1 MHMFQPPRP
10 LLYNT
15 APLTSQQLKELL
27 KEYVQH
33 YRELLCTP
41 DTMKQLLRPHSYS
54 GAKADEVVDAVVDIV
69 NMWGY
74 YFYQPTGK
82 TAANQEKKRFA
93 QQLLHD
99 IRAMADEIPDLAKV
113 MSEIEEM
120 VWQKLDLEVNQ
131 QSAESLVAEAG
142 DIDRKELFDRLVT
155 HYVRLDEYYDSEG
168 GATAEQKEQLADIVQ
183 HMRVI
188 ADTDADIK
196 RGIFAEQ
203 FQPTPSERKEAAEI
217 LYEAFSLIDRLYYIS
232 GADEDFERAL
242 NFADS
247 CRTTVYSTLIG
258 SVPDL
263 PSLDDADIVP
273 LSPTEL
279 KRDRRASAYTYYVE
293 FVILSLVE
301 DCLRRGQPSK
311 ARQIER
317 YLINPYMRAV
327 ADMYYVLNHED
338 PTGKRQKRA
347 AAYVI
352 EREDIAYVKH
362 GDEDIDDEIVINE
375 LDSGRIAFDEEI
387 RRRYIAYVRQSAATG
402 KNNHVILALGALQ
415 QCCEYTNRDRTAI
428 CQVVWEKLRSTLRPT
443 EWRHPVIISAE
454 QSECLY
460 LLWRYDDADKVDNW
474 LRQLYMND
482 PSYNIVK
489 FCLLRFAFDP
499 KVFATLE
506 DIIMKDTTGHLQP
519 KLSRTLR
526 DLRFYLCRAIEDAFQ
541 CEKQIKRT
549 VK

>member
-54 GAKADEVVDAVVDIV
+54 SAEADEIVSAVVNIV
-69 NMWGY
+69 NIWGY

-99 IRAMADEIPDLAKV
+99 IRAMADEISDLAKV

-120 VWQKLDLEVNQ
+120 VWQNLDLEVNQ

-142 DIDRKELFDRLVT
+142 DIDRKELFDRLAT
-155 HYVRLDEYYDSEG
+155 HYVRLNEYYDSEG

-183 HMRVI
+183 HMRTVVDESI
-188 ADTDADIK
+188 AAK
-196 RGIFAEQ
+196 RKMFANRYW
-203 FQPTPSERKEAAEI
+203 SVAAET
-217 LYEAFSLIDRLYYIS
+217 LYKALFLTSRLYHIS
-232 GADEDFERAL
+232 GADEDFERVL
-242 NFADS
+242 NLAS
-247 CRTTVYSTLIG
+247 LYRTAMYSTLGG
-258 SVPDL
+258 SVPAL

-273 LSPTEL
+273 LSQAEL
-279 KRDRRASAYTYYVE
+279 KRDRKASTYIYDVE
-293 FVILSLVE
+293 LVVLSLVE
-301 DCLRRGQPSK
+301 DCLREGQPDK

-327 ADMYYVLNHED
+327 ADTYYVLNHED

-375 LDSGRIAFDEEI
+375 LDDGRVAFDEEI

-402 KNNHVILALGALQ
+402 REPHVILALGALE
-415 QCCEYTNRDRTAI
+415 QCCEYTNEDRTAI

-443 EWRHPVIISAE
+443 ELPPVIISAG
-454 QSECLY
+454 QFECLC
-460 LLWRYDDADKVDNW
+460 LLWKYGDEDEVDDW
-474 LRQLYMND
+474 LQQQYLND

-519 KLSRTLR
+519 KLSTTLR

-541 CEKQIKRT
+541 CEKQIKE
-549 VK
+549 

>member
-1 MHMFQPPRP
+1 MYMFQPPRP

-82 TAANQEKKRFA
+82 TAANQEKKHFA

-99 IRAMADEIPDLAKV
+99 IRAMVDEIPDLAKV
-113 MSEIEEM
+113 MPEIEET

-142 DIDRKELFDRLVT
+142 DIDRKELFDRLAT
-155 HYVRLDEYYDSEG
+155 HYVQLNEYYDSEG
-168 GATAEQKEQLADIVQ
+168 GATAEQKEQLDDIVQ
-183 HMRVI
+183 HMRTIIDENI
-188 ADTDADIK
+188 AAK
-196 RGIFAEQ
+196 RKMFANRYW
-203 FQPTPSERKEAAEI
+203 SVAAET
-217 LYEAFSLIDRLYYIS
+217 LYKALFLTSRLYHIS
-232 GADEDFERAL
+232 GADEDFERVL
-242 NFADS
+242 NLAS
-247 CRTTVYSTLIG
+247 LYRTAMYSTLGG
-258 SVPDL
+258 SVPAL

-273 LSPTEL
+273 LSQAEL
-279 KRDRRASAYTYYVE
+279 KRDRKASTYIYDVE
-293 FVILSLVE
+293 FVVLSLVE
-301 DCLRRGQPSK
+301 DCLREGQPDK

-327 ADMYYVLNHED
+327 ADTYYVLNHED

-375 LDSGRIAFDEEI
+375 LDDGRVAFDEEI

-428 CQVVWEKLRSTLRPT
+428 CQAVWEKLQSTLRPT

-519 KLSRTLR
+519 KLGRILK

-541 CEKQIKRT
+541 CEKQIKG
-549 VK
+549 

>member
-27 KEYVQH
+27 KKYVQH

-54 GAKADEVVDAVVDIV
+54 DAEADEVVDAVVDIV

-82 TAANQEKKRFA
+82 TAADQEKKRFA

-99 IRAMADEIPDLAKV
+99 IRAMADEVPDLAKV
-113 MSEIEEM
+113 MSEIEET

-142 DIDRKELFDRLVT
+142 DIDRKELFDRLAT
-155 HYVRLDEYYDSEG
+155 HYVRLNEYYDSEG

-183 HMRVI
+183 HMRTVVDESI
-188 ADTDADIK
+188 AAK
-196 RGIFAEQ
+196 RKMFANRYW
-203 FQPTPSERKEAAEI
+203 SVAAET
-217 LYEAFSLIDRLYYIS
+217 LYKALFLTSRLYHIS
-232 GADEDFERAL
+232 GADEDFERVL
-242 NFADS
+242 NLAS
-247 CRTTVYSTLIG
+247 LYRTAMYSTLGG
-258 SVPDL
+258 SVPAL

-273 LSPTEL
+273 LSQAEL
-279 KRDRRASAYTYYVE
+279 KRDRKASTYIYDVE
-293 FVILSLVE
+293 FVVLSLVE
-301 DCLRRGQPSK
+301 DCLREGQPDK

-327 ADMYYVLNHED
+327 ADTYYVLNHED

-375 LDSGRIAFDEEI
+375 LDDGRVAFDEEI
-387 RRRYIAYVRQSAATG
+387 RRRYITYVRQSAATD

-415 QCCEYTNRDRTAI
+415 RCCEYTNRDRTAI
-428 CQVVWEKLRSTLRPT
+428 CQAVWEKLRSTLRPT
-443 EWRHPVIISAE
+443 ELPPVIISAG
-454 QSECLY
+454 QFECLC
-460 LLWRYDDADKVDNW
+460 LLWKYGDEDEVDDW
-474 LRQLYMND
+474 LQQQYLND

-541 CEKQIKRT
+541 CEKQIKE
-549 VK
+549 

>member
-15 APLTSQQLKELL
+15 VPLTSQQLKELL

-41 DTMKQLLRPHSYS
+41 DTMKQLLRPDSYS

-113 MSEIEEM
+113 MSEIEET

-155 HYVRLDEYYDSEG
+155 HYVRLNEYYDSEG
-168 GATAEQKEQLADIVQ
+168 EATAEQKEQLDDIVQ
-183 HMRVI
+183 HMRTIIDENI
-188 ADTDADIK
+188 AAK
-196 RGIFAEQ
+196 RKMFANRYW
-203 FQPTPSERKEAAEI
+203 SVAAET
-217 LYEAFSLIDRLYYIS
+217 LYKALFLTSRLYHIS
-232 GADEDFERAL
+232 GADEDFERVL
-242 NFADS
+242 NLAS
-247 CRTTVYSTLIG
+247 LYRTAMYSTLGG
-258 SVPDL
+258 SVPAL

-273 LSPTEL
+273 LSQAEL
-279 KRDRRASAYTYYVE
+279 KRDRKASTYIYDVE
-293 FVILSLVE
+293 FVVLSLVE
-301 DCLRRGQPSK
+301 DCLREGQPDK

-327 ADMYYVLNHED
+327 ADTYYVLNHED

-526 DLRFYLCRAIEDAFQ
+526 DLRFYLCRAIEYAFQ
-541 CEKQIKRT
+541 CEKQIKE
-549 VK
+549 

>member
-93 QQLLHD
+93 QQQLHD

-113 MSEIEEM
+113 MSEIEET
-120 VWQKLDLEVNQ
+120 VWQNLDLEVNQ

-155 HYVRLDEYYDSEG
+155 HYVRLNEYYDSEG
-168 GATAEQKEQLADIVQ
+168 EATAEQKEQLDDIVQ
-183 HMRVI
+183 HMRTIIDENI
-188 ADTDADIK
+188 AAK
-196 RGIFAEQ
+196 RKMFANRYW
-203 FQPTPSERKEAAEI
+203 SVAAET
-217 LYEAFSLIDRLYYIS
+217 LYKALFLTSRLYHIS
-232 GADEDFERAL
+232 GADEDFERVL
-242 NFADS
+242 NLANLY
-247 CRTTVYSTLIG
+247 RTAMYSTLGG
-258 SVPDL
+258 SVPAL

-273 LSPTEL
+273 LSQAEL
-279 KRDRRASAYTYYVE
+279 KRDRKASTYIYDVE
-293 FVILSLVE
+293 FVVLSLVE
-301 DCLRRGQPSK
+301 DCLRDGQPDK

-327 ADMYYVLNHED
+327 ADTYYVLNHED

-541 CEKQIKRT
+541 CEKQIKE
-549 VK
+549 

>member
-54 GAKADEVVDAVVDIV
+54 SAEADEIVSAVVNIV

-113 MSEIEEM
+113 MPEIEEM
-120 VWQKLDLEVNQ
+120 VWQELDLEVNQ

-142 DIDRKELFDRLVT
+142 DINRKELFDRLAT
-155 HYVRLDEYYDSEG
+155 HYVRLNEYYDSEG

-183 HMRVI
+183 HMRTIIDENI
-188 ADTDADIK
+188 AAK
-196 RGIFAEQ
+196 RKMFANRYW
-203 FQPTPSERKEAAEI
+203 SVAAET
-217 LYEAFSLIDRLYYIS
+217 LYKALFLTSRLYHIS
-232 GADEDFERAL
+232 GADEDFERVL
-242 NFADS
+242 NLAS
-247 CRTTVYSTLIG
+247 LYRTAMYSTLGG
-258 SVPDL
+258 SVPAL

-273 LSPTEL
+273 LSQAEL
-279 KRDRRASAYTYYVE
+279 KRDRKASTYIYDVE
-293 FVILSLVE
+293 FVVLSLVE
-301 DCLRRGQPSK
+301 DCLREGQPDK

-327 ADMYYVLNHED
+327 ADTYYVLNHED

-362 GDEDIDDEIVINE
+362 GDEDIDDEIVINK
-375 LDSGRIAFDEEI
+375 LDDGRVAFDEEI
-387 RRRYIAYVRQSAATG
+387 RRRYITYVRQSAATG
-402 KNNHVILALGALQ
+402 REPHVILALGALE
-415 QCCEYTNRDRTAI
+415 QCCEYTNEDRTAI

-443 EWRHPVIISAE
+443 ELPPVIISAG
-454 QSECLY
+454 QFECLY
-460 LLWRYDDADKVDNW
+460 LLWRYDDADKVDDW

-482 PSYNIVK
+482 PSYNIIK
-489 FCLLRFAFDP
+489 YCLLRFTFDP
-499 KVFATLE
+499 KMFAALE
-506 DIIMKDTTGHLQP
+506 DCIMKDATNHLQP
-519 KLSRTLR
+519 KLGRILE

-541 CEKQIKRT
+541 CEKQIKE
-549 VK
+549 

>member
-15 APLTSQQLKELL
+15 APLTGQQLKELL

-54 GAKADEVVDAVVDIV
+54 DAEADEVVDAVVDIV

-99 IRAMADEIPDLAKV
+99 IRAIADEIPDLAKV

-142 DIDRKELFDRLVT
+142 DIDRKELFDRLAT
-155 HYVRLDEYYDSEG
+155 HYVQLNEYYDSEG
-168 GATAEQKEQLADIVQ
+168 GATAEQKEQLANIVQ
-183 HMRVI
+183 HMRTIIDENI
-188 ADTDADIK
+188 AAK
-196 RGIFAEQ
+196 RKMFANRYW
-203 FQPTPSERKEAAEI
+203 SVAAET
-217 LYEAFSLIDRLYYIS
+217 LYKALFLTSRLYHIS
-232 GADEDFERAL
+232 GADEDFERVL
-242 NFADS
+242 NLAS
-247 CRTTVYSTLIG
+247 LYRTAMYSTLGG
-258 SVPDL
+258 SVPAL

-273 LSPTEL
+273 LSQAEL
-279 KRDRRASAYTYYVE
+279 KRDRKASTYIYDVE
-293 FVILSLVE
+293 FVVLSLVE
-301 DCLRRGQPSK
+301 DCLREGQPDK

-327 ADMYYVLNHED
+327 ADTYYVLNHED

-443 EWRHPVIISAE
+443 ELPPVIISAG
-454 QSECLY
+454 QFECLC
-460 LLWRYDDADKVDNW
+460 LLWKYGDEDEVDDW
-474 LRQLYMND
+474 LQQQYLND

-541 CEKQIKRT
+541 CEKQIKE
-549 VK
+549 

>member
-41 DTMKQLLRPHSYS
+41 DTMKQLLRPDSYS

-113 MSEIEEM
+113 MSEIEET

-155 HYVRLDEYYDSEG
+155 HYVRLNEYYDSEG
-168 GATAEQKEQLADIVQ
+168 EATAEQKEQLDDIVQ
-183 HMRVI
+183 HMRTIIDENI
-188 ADTDADIK
+188 AAK
-196 RGIFAEQ
+196 RKMFANRYW
-203 FQPTPSERKEAAEI
+203 SVAAET
-217 LYEAFSLIDRLYYIS
+217 LYKALFLTSRLYHIS
-232 GADEDFERAL
+232 GADEDFERVL
-242 NFADS
+242 NLAS
-247 CRTTVYSTLIG
+247 LYRTAMYSTLGG
-258 SVPDL
+258 SVPAL

-273 LSPTEL
+273 LSQAEL
-279 KRDRRASAYTYYVE
+279 KRDRKASTYIYDVE
-293 FVILSLVE
+293 FVVLSLVE
-301 DCLRRGQPSK
+301 DCLREGQPDK

-327 ADMYYVLNHED
+327 ADTYYVLNHED

-375 LDSGRIAFDEEI
+375 LDDGRVAFDEEI

-428 CQVVWEKLRSTLRPT
+428 CQAVWEKLQSTLRPT

-519 KLSRTLR
+519 KLGRILK

-541 CEKQIKRT
+541 CEKQIKG
-549 VK
+549 

>member
-54 GAKADEVVDAVVDIV
+54 GAKADEVVDVVVDIV

-99 IRAMADEIPDLAKV
+99 IRAMADQIPDLAKV
-113 MSEIEEM
+113 MPEIEET
-120 VWQKLDLEVNQ
+120 VWQRLDLEVNQ

-142 DIDRKELFDRLVT
+142 DIDRKELFDRLAT
-155 HYVRLDEYYDSEG
+155 HYVRLNEYYDSEG
-168 GATAEQKEQLADIVQ
+168 EATAEQKEQLDDIVQ
-183 HMRVI
+183 HMRTIIDENI
-188 ADTDADIK
+188 AAK
-196 RGIFAEQ
+196 RKMFANRYW
-203 FQPTPSERKEAAEI
+203 SVAAET
-217 LYEAFSLIDRLYYIS
+217 LYKALFLTSRLYHIS
-232 GADEDFERAL
+232 GADEDFERVL
-242 NFADS
+242 NLAS
-247 CRTTVYSTLIG
+247 LYRTAMYSTLGG
-258 SVPDL
+258 SVPAL

-273 LSPTEL
+273 LSQAEL
-279 KRDRRASAYTYYVE
+279 KRDRKASTYIYDVE
-293 FVILSLVE
+293 FVVLSLVE
-301 DCLRRGQPSK
+301 DCLRDGQPDK

-327 ADMYYVLNHED
+327 ADTYYVLNHED

-541 CEKQIKRT
+541 CEKQIKE
-549 VK
+549 

>member
-1 MHMFQPPRP
+1 MYMFQPPRP

-99 IRAMADEIPDLAKV
+99 IRAMVDEIPDLAKV
-113 MSEIEEM
+113 MPEIEET

-142 DIDRKELFDRLVT
+142 DIDRKELFDRLAT
-155 HYVRLDEYYDSEG
+155 HYVQLNEYYDSEG
-168 GATAEQKEQLADIVQ
+168 GATAEQKEQLDDIVQ
-183 HMRVI
+183 HMRTIIDENI
-188 ADTDADIK
+188 AAK
-196 RGIFAEQ
+196 RKMFANRYW
-203 FQPTPSERKEAAEI
+203 SVAAET
-217 LYEAFSLIDRLYYIS
+217 LYKALFLTSRLYHIS
-232 GADEDFERAL
+232 GADEDFERVL
-242 NFADS
+242 NLAS
-247 CRTTVYSTLIG
+247 LYRTAMYSTLGG
-258 SVPDL
+258 SVPAL

-273 LSPTEL
+273 LSQAEL
-279 KRDRRASAYTYYVE
+279 KRDRKASTYIYDVE
-293 FVILSLVE
+293 FVVLSLVE
-301 DCLRRGQPSK
+301 DCLREGQPDK

-327 ADMYYVLNHED
+327 ADTYYVLNHED

-541 CEKQIKRT
+541 CEKQIKE
-549 VK
+549 

>member
-93 QQLLHD
+93 QQQLHD
-99 IRAMADEIPDLAKV
+99 IRAMTDEIPDLAKV
-113 MSEIEEM
+113 MSEIEET
-120 VWQKLDLEVNQ
+120 VWQNLDLEVNQ

-155 HYVRLDEYYDSEG
+155 HYVRLNEYYDSEG
-168 GATAEQKEQLADIVQ
+168 EATAEQKEQLDDIVQ
-183 HMRVI
+183 HMRTIIDENI
-188 ADTDADIK
+188 AAK
-196 RGIFAEQ
+196 RKMFANRYW
-203 FQPTPSERKEAAEI
+203 SVAAET
-217 LYEAFSLIDRLYYIS
+217 LYKALFLTSRLYHIS
-232 GADEDFERAL
+232 GADEDFERVL
-242 NFADS
+242 NLAS
-247 CRTTVYSTLIG
+247 LYRTAMYSTLGG
-258 SVPDL
+258 SVPAL

-273 LSPTEL
+273 LSQAEL
-279 KRDRRASAYTYYVE
+279 KRDRKASTYIYDVE
-293 FVILSLVE
+293 FVVLSLVE
-301 DCLRRGQPSK
+301 DCLREGQPDK

-327 ADMYYVLNHED
+327 ADTYYVLNHED

-541 CEKQIKRT
+541 CEKQIKE
-549 VK
+549 

>member
-54 GAKADEVVDAVVDIV
+54 GAKADEVVDAVVNIV

-82 TAANQEKKRFA
+82 TVASQEKKRFA

-99 IRAMADEIPDLAKV
+99 IRAIADEIPDLAKV
-113 MSEIEEM
+113 MSEIEET

-142 DIDRKELFDRLVT
+142 DIDRKELFDRLAT
-155 HYVRLDEYYDSEG
+155 HYVRLNEYYDSEG
-168 GATAEQKEQLADIVQ
+168 RATAEQKEQLADIVQ
-183 HMRVI
+183 HMRTIIDENI
-188 ADTDADIK
+188 AAK
-196 RGIFAEQ
+196 RKMFANRYW
-203 FQPTPSERKEAAEI
+203 SVAAET
-217 LYEAFSLIDRLYYIS
+217 LYKALFLTSRLYHIS
-232 GADEDFERAL
+232 GADEDFERVL
-242 NFADS
+242 NLAS
-247 CRTTVYSTLIG
+247 LYRTAMYSTLGG
-258 SVPDL
+258 SVPAL

-273 LSPTEL
+273 LSQAEL
-279 KRDRRASAYTYYVE
+279 KRDRKASTYIYDVE
-293 FVILSLVE
+293 FVVLSLVE
-301 DCLRRGQPSK
+301 DCLREGQPDK

-327 ADMYYVLNHED
+327 ADTYYVLNHED

-375 LDSGRIAFDEEI
+375 LDSGRIVFDEEI
-387 RRRYIAYVRQSAATG
+387 RRRYITYVQQSAATG
-402 KNNHVILALGALQ
+402 REPHVILALGALE
-415 QCCEYTNRDRTAI
+415 QCCEYTNEDRTAI

-443 EWRHPVIISAE
+443 ELPPVIISAG
-454 QSECLY
+454 QFECLC
-460 LLWRYDDADKVDNW
+460 LLWKYGDEDEVDDW
-474 LRQLYMND
+474 LQQQYLND

-506 DIIMKDTTGHLQP
+506 DIIMKDATNHLQP
-519 KLSRTLR
+519 KLGRILE

-541 CEKQIKRT
+541 CEKQIKE
-549 VK
+549 

>member
-1 MHMFQPPRP
+1 MYMFQPPRP

-54 GAKADEVVDAVVDIV
+54 DAEADEVVDAVVDIV

-99 IRAMADEIPDLAKV
+99 IRAIADEIPDLAKV

-142 DIDRKELFDRLVT
+142 DIDRKELFDRLAT
-155 HYVRLDEYYDSEG
+155 HYVQLNEYYDSEG

-183 HMRVI
+183 HMRTIIDENI
-188 ADTDADIK
+188 AAK
-196 RGIFAEQ
+196 RKMFANRYW
-203 FQPTPSERKEAAEI
+203 SVAAET
-217 LYEAFSLIDRLYYIS
+217 LYKALFLTSRLYHIS
-232 GADEDFERAL
+232 GADEDFERVL
-242 NFADS
+242 NLAS
-247 CRTTVYSTLIG
+247 LYRTAMYSTLGG
-258 SVPDL
+258 SVPAL

-273 LSPTEL
+273 LSQAEL
-279 KRDRRASAYTYYVE
+279 KRDRKASTYIYDVE
-293 FVILSLVE
+293 FVVLSLVE
-301 DCLRRGQPSK
+301 DCLREGQPDK

-327 ADMYYVLNHED
+327 ADTYYVLNHED

-375 LDSGRIAFDEEI
+375 LDDGRVAFDEEI

-428 CQVVWEKLRSTLRPT
+428 CQAVWEKLQSTLRPT

-519 KLSRTLR
+519 KLGRILK

-541 CEKQIKRT
+541 CEKQIKG
-549 VK
+549 

>member
-1 MHMFQPPRP
+1 MFQPPRP

-54 GAKADEVVDAVVDIV
+54 SAEADEIVSAVVNIV
-69 NMWGY
+69 NIWGY

-99 IRAMADEIPDLAKV
+99 IRAMADEISDLAKV

-120 VWQKLDLEVNQ
+120 VWQNLDLEVNQ

-142 DIDRKELFDRLVT
+142 DIDRKELFDRLAT
-155 HYVRLDEYYDSEG
+155 HYVRLNEYYDSEG

-183 HMRVI
+183 HMRTVVDESI
-188 ADTDADIK
+188 AAK
-196 RGIFAEQ
+196 RKMFANRYW
-203 FQPTPSERKEAAEI
+203 SVAAET
-217 LYEAFSLIDRLYYIS
+217 LYKALFLTSRLYHIS
-232 GADEDFERAL
+232 GADEDFERVL
-242 NFADS
+242 NLAS
-247 CRTTVYSTLIG
+247 LYRTAMYSTLGG
-258 SVPDL
+258 SVPAL

-273 LSPTEL
+273 LSQSEL
-279 KRDRRASAYTYYVE
+279 KRDRKASTYIYDVE
-293 FVILSLVE
+293 FVVLSLVE
-301 DCLRRGQPSK
+301 DCLREGQPDK

-327 ADMYYVLNHED
+327 ADTYYVLNHED

-375 LDSGRIAFDEEI
+375 LDDGRVAFDEEI

-402 KNNHVILALGALQ
+402 REPHVILALGALE
-415 QCCEYTNRDRTAI
+415 QCCEYTNEDRTAI

-443 EWRHPVIISAE
+443 ELPPVIISAG
-454 QSECLY
+454 QFECLC
-460 LLWRYDDADKVDNW
+460 LLWKYGDEDEVDDW
-474 LRQLYMND
+474 LQQQYLND

-519 KLSRTLR
+519 KLSTTLR

-541 CEKQIKRT
+541 CEKQIKE
-549 VK
+549 

>member
-41 DTMKQLLRPHSYS
+41 DTIKQLLRPHSYS

-142 DIDRKELFDRLVT
+142 DINRKELFDRLAT
-155 HYVRLDEYYDSEG
+155 HYVRLNEYYDSEG

-183 HMRVI
+183 HMRTIIDENI
-188 ADTDADIK
+188 AAK
-196 RGIFAEQ
+196 RKMFANRYW
-203 FQPTPSERKEAAEI
+203 SVAAET
-217 LYEAFSLIDRLYYIS
+217 LYKALFLTSRLYHIS
-232 GADEDFERAL
+232 GADEDFERIL
-242 NFADS
+242 NLAS
-247 CRTTVYSTLIG
+247 LYRTAMYSTLGG
-258 SVPDL
+258 SVPAL

-273 LSPTEL
+273 LSQAEL
-279 KRDRRASAYTYYVE
+279 KRDRKASTYIYDVE
-293 FVILSLVE
+293 FVVLSLVE
-301 DCLRRGQPSK
+301 DCLREGQPDK

-327 ADMYYVLNHED
+327 ADTYYVLNHED

-415 QCCEYTNRDRTAI
+415 QCCEHTNRDRTAI

-443 EWRHPVIISAE
+443 ELPPVIISAG
-454 QSECLY
+454 QFECLC
-460 LLWRYDDADKVDNW
+460 LLWKYGDEDEVDDW
-474 LRQLYMND
+474 LQQQYLND

-519 KLSRTLR
+519 KLSTTLR

-541 CEKQIKRT
+541 CEKQIKE
-549 VK
+549 

>member
-1 MHMFQPPRP
+1 MFQPPRP

-15 APLTSQQLKELL
+15 APLTGQQLKELL

-54 GAKADEVVDAVVDIV
+54 DAEADEVVDAVVDIV

-99 IRAMADEIPDLAKV
+99 IRAIADEIPDLAKV

-142 DIDRKELFDRLVT
+142 DIDRKELFDRLAT
-155 HYVRLDEYYDSEG
+155 HYVQLNEYYDSEG

-183 HMRVI
+183 HMRTIIDENI
-188 ADTDADIK
+188 AAK
-196 RGIFAEQ
+196 RKMFANRYW
-203 FQPTPSERKEAAEI
+203 SVAAET
-217 LYEAFSLIDRLYYIS
+217 LYKALFLTSRLYHIS
-232 GADEDFERAL
+232 GADEDFERVL
-242 NFADS
+242 NLAS
-247 CRTTVYSTLIG
+247 LYRTAMYSTLGG
-258 SVPDL
+258 SVPAL

-273 LSPTEL
+273 LSQAEL
-279 KRDRRASAYTYYVE
+279 KRDRKASTYIYDVE
-293 FVILSLVE
+293 FVVLSLVE
-301 DCLRRGQPSK
+301 DCLREGQPDK

-327 ADMYYVLNHED
+327 ADTYYVLNHED

-443 EWRHPVIISAE
+443 ELPPVIISAG
-454 QSECLY
+454 QFECLC
-460 LLWRYDDADKVDNW
+460 LLWKYGDEDEVDDW
-474 LRQLYMND
+474 LQQQYLND

-541 CEKQIKRT
+541 CEKQIKE
-549 VK
+549 

>member
-1 MHMFQPPRP
+1 MFQPPRP

-113 MSEIEEM
+113 MSEIEET

-155 HYVRLDEYYDSEG
+155 HYVRLNEYYDSEG
-168 GATAEQKEQLADIVQ
+168 EATAEQKEQLDDIVQ
-183 HMRVI
+183 HMRTIIDENI
-188 ADTDADIK
+188 AAK
-196 RGIFAEQ
+196 RKMFANRYW
-203 FQPTPSERKEAAEI
+203 SVAAET
-217 LYEAFSLIDRLYYIS
+217 LYKALFLTSRLYHIS
-232 GADEDFERAL
+232 GADEDFERVL
-242 NFADS
+242 NLAS
-247 CRTTVYSTLIG
+247 LYRTAMYSTLGG
-258 SVPDL
+258 SVPAL

-273 LSPTEL
+273 LSQAEL
-279 KRDRRASAYTYYVE
+279 KRDRKASTYIYDVE
-293 FVILSLVE
+293 FVVLSLVE
-301 DCLRRGQPSK
+301 DCLRDGQPDK

-327 ADMYYVLNHED
+327 ADTYYVLNHED

-526 DLRFYLCRAIEDAFQ
+526 DLRFYLCRATEDAFQ
-541 CEKQIKRT
+541 CEKQIKE
-549 VK
+549 

>member
-54 GAKADEVVDAVVDIV
+54 SAEADEIVSAVVNIV
-69 NMWGY
+69 NIWGY

-99 IRAMADEIPDLAKV
+99 IRAMADEISDLAKV

-120 VWQKLDLEVNQ
+120 VWQNLDLEVNQ

-142 DIDRKELFDRLVT
+142 DIDRKELFDRLAT
-155 HYVRLDEYYDSEG
+155 HYVRLNEYYDSEG

-183 HMRVI
+183 HMRTVVDESI
-188 ADTDADIK
+188 AAK
-196 RGIFAEQ
+196 RKMFANRYW
-203 FQPTPSERKEAAEI
+203 SVAAET
-217 LYEAFSLIDRLYYIS
+217 LYKALFLTSRLYHIS
-232 GADEDFERAL
+232 GADEDFERVL
-242 NFADS
+242 NLAS
-247 CRTTVYSTLIG
+247 LYRTAMYSTLGG
-258 SVPDL
+258 SVPAL

-273 LSPTEL
+273 LSQAEL
-279 KRDRRASAYTYYVE
+279 KRDRKASTYIYDVE
-293 FVILSLVE
+293 FVVLSLVE
-301 DCLRRGQPSK
+301 DCLREGQPDK

-327 ADMYYVLNHED
+327 ADTYYVLNHED

-375 LDSGRIAFDEEI
+375 LDDGRVAFDEEV

-402 KNNHVILALGALQ
+402 REPHVILALGALE
-415 QCCEYTNRDRTAI
+415 QCCEYTNEDRTAI

-443 EWRHPVIISAE
+443 ELPPVIISAG
-454 QSECLY
+454 QFECLC
-460 LLWRYDDADKVDNW
+460 LLWKYGDEDEVDDW
-474 LRQLYMND
+474 LQQQYLND

-519 KLSRTLR
+519 KLSTTLR

-541 CEKQIKRT
+541 CEKQIKE
-549 VK
+549 

>member
-54 GAKADEVVDAVVDIV
+54 GAKADEVVDVVVDIV

-99 IRAMADEIPDLAKV
+99 IRAIADEIPDLAKV
-113 MSEIEEM
+113 MSEIEET

-155 HYVRLDEYYDSEG
+155 HYVRLNEYYDSEG

-263 PSLDDADIVP
+263 PSLDDVDIVP

-279 KRDRRASAYTYYVE
+279 KRDRKASAYTYYVE

-327 ADMYYVLNHED
+327 ADMHYVLNHED

-362 GDEDIDDEIVINE
+362 GDEDIDDEIVINK
-375 LDSGRIAFDEEI
+375 LDDGRVAFDEEI

-402 KNNHVILALGALQ
+402 REPHVILALGALE
-415 QCCEYTNRDRTAI
+415 QCCEYTNEDRTAI

-541 CEKQIKRT
+541 CEKQIKE
-549 VK
+549 

>member
-15 APLTSQQLKELL
+15 APLTGQQLKELL

-54 GAKADEVVDAVVDIV
+54 DAEADEVVSAVVNIV

-99 IRAMADEIPDLAKV
+99 IRAMADEISDLAKV

-120 VWQKLDLEVNQ
+120 VWQNLDLEVNQ

-142 DIDRKELFDRLVT
+142 DIDRKELFDRLAT
-155 HYVRLDEYYDSEG
+155 HYVRLNEYYDSEG

-183 HMRVI
+183 HMRTVVDESI
-188 ADTDADIK
+188 AAK
-196 RGIFAEQ
+196 RKMFANRYW
-203 FQPTPSERKEAAEI
+203 SVAAET
-217 LYEAFSLIDRLYYIS
+217 LYKALFLTSRLYHIS
-232 GADEDFERAL
+232 GADEDFERVL
-242 NFADS
+242 NLAS
-247 CRTTVYSTLIG
+247 LYRTAMYSTLGG
-258 SVPDL
+258 SVPAL

-273 LSPTEL
+273 LSQAEL
-279 KRDRRASAYTYYVE
+279 KRDRKASTYIYDVE
-293 FVILSLVE
+293 FVVLSLVE
-301 DCLRRGQPSK
+301 DCLREGQPDK

-327 ADMYYVLNHED
+327 ADTYYVLNHED

-375 LDSGRIAFDEEI
+375 LDDGRVAFDEEI

-402 KNNHVILALGALQ
+402 REPHVILALGALE
-415 QCCEYTNRDRTAI
+415 QCCEYTNEDRTAI

-443 EWRHPVIISAE
+443 ELPPVIISAG
-454 QSECLY
+454 QFECLC
-460 LLWRYDDADKVDNW
+460 LLWKYGDEDEVDDW
-474 LRQLYMND
+474 LQQQYLND

-519 KLSRTLR
+519 KLSTTLR

-541 CEKQIKRT
+541 CEKQIKE
-549 VK
+549 

>member
-1 MHMFQPPRP
+1 MRMFQPPRP

-69 NMWGY
+69 NIWGY

-113 MSEIEEM
+113 MSEIEET

-155 HYVRLDEYYDSEG
+155 HYVRLNEYYDSEG

-183 HMRVI
+183 HMRTVVDESI
-188 ADTDADIK
+188 AAK
-196 RGIFAEQ
+196 RKMFANRYW
-203 FQPTPSERKEAAEI
+203 SVAAET
-217 LYEAFSLIDRLYYIS
+217 LYKALFLTSRLYHIS
-232 GADEDFERAL
+232 GADEDFERVL
-242 NFADS
+242 NLAS
-247 CRTTVYSTLIG
+247 LYRTAMYSTLG
-258 SVPDL
+258 ESVPAL

-273 LSPTEL
+273 LSQAEL
-279 KRDRRASAYTYYVE
+279 KRDRKASTYIYDVE
-293 FVILSLVE
+293 FVVLSLVE
-301 DCLRRGQPSK
+301 DCLREGQPDK

-327 ADMYYVLNHED
+327 ADTYYVLNHED

-387 RRRYIAYVRQSAATG
+387 RRRYITYVRQSAATD

-415 QCCEYTNRDRTAI
+415 RCCEYTNRDRTAI
-428 CQVVWEKLRSTLRPT
+428 CQAVWEKLRSTLRPT
-443 EWRHPVIISAE
+443 ELPPVIISAG
-454 QSECLY
+454 QFECLC
-460 LLWRYDDADKVDNW
+460 LLWKYGDEDEVDDW
-474 LRQLYMND
+474 LQQQYLND

-541 CEKQIKRT
+541 CEKQIKE
-549 VK
+549 

>member
-54 GAKADEVVDAVVDIV
+54 DAEADEVVSAVVDIV
-69 NMWGY
+69 NIWGY

-113 MSEIEEM
+113 MSEIEET

-155 HYVRLDEYYDSEG
+155 HYVRLNEYYDSEG
-168 GATAEQKEQLADIVQ
+168 EATAEQKEQLDDIVQ
-183 HMRVI
+183 HMRTIIDENI
-188 ADTDADIK
+188 AAK
-196 RGIFAEQ
+196 RKMFANRYW
-203 FQPTPSERKEAAEI
+203 SVAAET
-217 LYEAFSLIDRLYYIS
+217 LYKALFLTSRLYHIS
-232 GADEDFERAL
+232 GADEDFERVL
-242 NFADS
+242 NLAS
-247 CRTTVYSTLIG
+247 LYRTAMYSTLGG
-258 SVPDL
+258 SVPAL

-273 LSPTEL
+273 LSQAEL
-279 KRDRRASAYTYYVE
+279 KRDRKASTYIYDVE
-293 FVILSLVE
+293 FVVLSLVE
-301 DCLRRGQPSK
+301 DCLREGQPDK

-327 ADMYYVLNHED
+327 ADTYYVLNHED

-541 CEKQIKRT
+541 CEKQIKE
-549 VK
+549 

>member
-15 APLTSQQLKELL
+15 VPLTSQQLKELL

-41 DTMKQLLRPHSYS
+41 DTIKQLLRPHSYS
-54 GAKADEVVDAVVDIV
+54 SAEADEIVSAVVNIV

-82 TAANQEKKRFA
+82 TAADQEKKRFA

-142 DIDRKELFDRLVT
+142 DIDRKELFDRLAT
-155 HYVRLDEYYDSEG
+155 HYVRLNEYYDSEG

-217 LYEAFSLIDRLYYIS
+217 LYETFSLIDRLYYIS

-263 PSLDDADIVP
+263 PSLDDVDIVP

-279 KRDRRASAYTYYVE
+279 KRDRKASTYIYDVE
-293 FVILSLVE
+293 FVVLSLVE
-301 DCLRRGQPSK
+301 DCLRDGQPDK

-327 ADMYYVLNHED
+327 ADTYYVLNHED

-402 KNNHVILALGALQ
+402 KNNHVILTLGALQ

-519 KLSRTLR
+519 SNT
-526 DLRFYLCRAIEDAFQ
+526 
-541 CEKQIKRT
+541 
-549 VK
+549 

>member
-54 GAKADEVVDAVVDIV
+54 DAEADEVVSAVVNIV

-82 TAANQEKKRFA
+82 TVASQEKKRFA

-142 DIDRKELFDRLVT
+142 NIDRKELFDRLVT
-155 HYVRLDEYYDSEG
+155 HYVRLNEYYDSEG

-263 PSLDDADIVP
+263 PSLDDVDIVP

-279 KRDRRASAYTYYVE
+279 KRDRKASAYTYHVE
-293 FVILSLVE
+293 FIILSLVK

-327 ADMYYVLNHED
+327 ADMHYVLGHED

-428 CQVVWEKLRSTLRPT
+428 CQAVWEKLQSTLRPT

-454 QSECLY
+454 QFECLY
-460 LLWRYDDADKVDNW
+460 LLWRYDDADKVDDW

-519 KLSRTLR
+519 KLGRILK

-541 CEKQIKRT
+541 CEKQIKG
-549 VK
+549 

>member
-93 QQLLHD
+93 QQQLHD

-113 MSEIEEM
+113 MSEIEET
-120 VWQKLDLEVNQ
+120 VWQNLDLEVNQ

-155 HYVRLDEYYDSEG
+155 HYVRLNEYYDSEG
-168 GATAEQKEQLADIVQ
+168 EATAEQKEQLDDIVQ
-183 HMRVI
+183 HMRTIIDENI
-188 ADTDADIK
+188 AAK
-196 RGIFAEQ
+196 RKMFANRYW
-203 FQPTPSERKEAAEI
+203 SVAAET
-217 LYEAFSLIDRLYYIS
+217 LYKALFLTSRLYHIS
-232 GADEDFERAL
+232 GADEDFERVL
-242 NFADS
+242 NLANLY
-247 CRTTVYSTLIG
+247 RTAMYSTLGG
-258 SVPDL
+258 SVPAL

-273 LSPTEL
+273 LSQAEL
-279 KRDRRASAYTYYVE
+279 KRDRKASTYIYDVE
-293 FVILSLVE
+293 FVVLSLVE
-301 DCLRRGQPSK
+301 DCLRDGQPDK

-327 ADMYYVLNHED
+327 ADTYYVLNHED

-402 KNNHVILALGALQ
+402 KNNHVILTLGALQ

-526 DLRFYLCRAIEDAFQ
+526 DLRSHLCSAIEDAFQ
-541 CEKQIKRT
+541 CEKQIKE
-549 VK
+549 

>member
-54 GAKADEVVDAVVDIV
+54 GAKADEVVDVVVDIV

-99 IRAMADEIPDLAKV
+99 IRAMADQIPDLAKV
-113 MSEIEEM
+113 MPEIEET
-120 VWQKLDLEVNQ
+120 VWQRLDLEVNQ

-142 DIDRKELFDRLVT
+142 DIDRKELFDRLAT
-155 HYVRLDEYYDSEG
+155 HYVRLNEYYDSEG
-168 GATAEQKEQLADIVQ
+168 GATAEQKEQLDDIVQ
-183 HMRVI
+183 HMRTIIDENI
-188 ADTDADIK
+188 AAK
-196 RGIFAEQ
+196 RKMFANRYW
-203 FQPTPSERKEAAEI
+203 SVAAET
-217 LYEAFSLIDRLYYIS
+217 LYKALFLTSRLYHIS
-232 GADEDFERAL
+232 GADEDFERVL
-242 NFADS
+242 NLAS
-247 CRTTVYSTLIG
+247 LYRTAMYSTLGG
-258 SVPDL
+258 SVPAL

-273 LSPTEL
+273 LSQAEL
-279 KRDRRASAYTYYVE
+279 KRDRKASTYIYDVE
-293 FVILSLVE
+293 FVVLSLVE
-301 DCLRRGQPSK
+301 DCLRDGQPDK

-327 ADMYYVLNHED
+327 ADTYYVLNHED

-541 CEKQIKRT
+541 CEKQIKE
-549 VK
+549 